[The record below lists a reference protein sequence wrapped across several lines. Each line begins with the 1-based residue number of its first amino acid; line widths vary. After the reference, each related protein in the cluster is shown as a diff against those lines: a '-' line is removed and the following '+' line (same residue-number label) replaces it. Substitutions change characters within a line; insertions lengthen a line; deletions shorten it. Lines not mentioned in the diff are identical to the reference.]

1 MDRRQAASFVK
12 IMVADS
18 FLRGHVARD
27 EVTEIWRELDDRDD
41 EPDAPGWGDVMVKSS
56 LALAI
61 LGMVAFM
68 GLFGWLM
75 AIR

>member
-1 MDRRQAASFVK
+1 MISQKAKSIVK

-18 FLRGHVARD
+18 YLRGRASRD
-27 EVTEIWRELDDRDD
+27 EVNAILRDLRDD

-56 LALAI
+56 LVLAI
-61 LGMVAFM
+61 LGLVGVV
-68 GLFGWLM
+68 GLLGWLM